1 MYLTK
6 DGNYFLKGNSQSE
19 KSKLKE
25 LAKSYNIS
33 FKTSSQDHS
42 VNGTKINSPKVGI
55 YKSWQANMDEGWTR
69 WVLEQYQFPL
79 DTLHNKD
86 LLSRDLDQYSAIILP
101 SQSGNGIL
109 NGHMPNTMPERYT
122 GGIGP
127 EGTLILKQYVEN
139 GGRVIALD
147 QASDFLIQQFGL
159 PVRNV
164 VASTPSSSF
173 FIPGSLVRIN
183 VETDSE
189 YTFGMQKNAV
199 AYFVRSRAF
208 DIVKLREKGE
218 GGKENIK
225 RPPDQPV
232 TVLARYAKDNIL
244 LSGWAM
250 GEKKNIGGKIAMAEV
265 KIGKGSVVLIG
276 FRPQFRGQPRNTFKL
291 LFNALY

>member
-1 MYLTK
+1 M
-6 DGNYFLKGNSQSE
+6 
-19 KSKLKE
+19 
-25 LAKSYNIS
+25 
-33 FKTSSQDHS
+33 
-42 VNGTKINSPKVGI
+42 
-55 YKSWQANMDEGWTR
+55 
-69 WVLEQYQFPL
+69 
-79 DTLHNKD
+79 
-86 LLSRDLDQYSAIILP
+86 
-101 SQSGNGIL
+101 
-109 NGHMPNTMPERYT
+109 
-122 GGIGP
+122 
-127 EGTLILKQYVEN
+127 
-139 GGRVIALD
+139 
-147 QASDFLIQQFGL
+147 
-159 PVRNV
+159 
-164 VASTPSSSF
+164 
-173 FIPGSLVRIN
+173 RIN

-232 TVLARYAKDNIL
+232 TVLARYAKDDIL